1 MALLKSHAHPYAKKQ
16 ELQLNVA
23 SKPQKEK
30 EKKEKEVE
38 KLEVDATEVTISKK
52 NDEGTH

>member
-30 EKKEKEVE
+30 EGHVF
-38 KLEVDATEVTISKK
+38 TERKDD
-52 NDEGTH
+52 N